1 MSDVHTVVD
10 HLRIEYDGPLNVEEF
25 FSAVERHLKE
35 RAFQKGEPKTFEAH
49 NKDGISIDWFINP
62 WKKITSEQRFI
73 IKVEAQFRRLRKI
86 IVPQKTGRPMQLFTG
101 NVLIWIDGLLEH
113 DYEHRWEERPML
125 QFVRWIF
132 DRFFYLAY
140 TERFEQR
147 LTSDVHKLYRFIE
160 NYLNMQ
166 TTLHHTVHL
175 PKL

>member
-1 MSDVHTVVD
+1 
-10 HLRIEYDGPLNVEEF
+10 
-25 FSAVERHLKE
+25 
-35 RAFQKGEPKTFEAH
+35 
-49 NKDGISIDWFINP
+49 
-62 WKKITSEQRFI
+62 
-73 IKVEAQFRRLRKI
+73 
-86 IVPQKTGRPMQLFTG
+86 MQLFTG

>member
-1 MSDVHTVVD
+1 MHTIVD
-10 HLRIEYDGPLNVEEF
+10 HLRLEYEGPINVEQF

-35 RAFQKGEPKTFEAH
+35 RAYQKSEPRTFEAH
-49 NKDGISIDWFINP
+49 NKDGIAIDWFISP
-62 WKKITSEQRFI
+62 WKKISSEQRFI
-73 IKVEAQFRRLRKI
+73 IKLETQFRRLKRIK
-86 IVPQKTGRPMQLFTG
+86 VPQKFGPPIEIFTG
-101 NVLIWIDGLLEH
+101 FVQMWFDGVLEH

-125 QFVRWIF
+125 QFVRWVF

-160 NYLNMQ
+160 NYLNMP
-166 TTLHHTVHL
+166 TTLHHTAHL